1 MTPSPTSLPSVAK
14 FAAAAAALG
23 FIPEIVFTPQ
33 PARTAEQAAL
43 ACGCTVAE
51 IVKSLIF
58 RGEVSG
64 EPLLFLVS
72 GSNRVD
78 EARAAAAGGEPI
90 ARPDAAFVRAATGF
104 AIGGIPPFGHD
115 RPTRTFMDRDLLAH
129 GRLWAAAG
137 HPNAV
142 FAIAPDMLRI
152 LARATPVTT

>member
-1 MTPSPTSLPSVAK
+1 MTPNLTSLPSVEK
-14 FAAAAAALG
+14 FVAAAVALG
-23 FIPEIVFTPQ
+23 FTPQ
-33 PARTAEQAAL
+33 VVITPEPARTAEQAAL

-72 GSNRVD
+72 GANRVD

-115 RPTRTFMDRDLLAH
+115 RPARTFIDRDLLAH
-129 GRLWAAAG
+129 ARLWAAAG

-142 FAIAPDMLRI
+142 FAIAPGMLRR
-152 LARATPVTT
+152 LAKAMPVTA